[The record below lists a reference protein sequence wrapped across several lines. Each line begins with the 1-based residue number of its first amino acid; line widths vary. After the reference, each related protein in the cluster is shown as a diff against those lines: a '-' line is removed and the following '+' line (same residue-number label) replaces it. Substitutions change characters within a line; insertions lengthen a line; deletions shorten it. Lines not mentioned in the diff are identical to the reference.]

1 MQQAQIDQLRAAA
14 VPPQQ
19 LFIGGRASAATG
31 GARLDVVSPIDGRL
45 LTTIAD
51 GDAAD
56 VDRAVRAA
64 RQAFD
69 NGAWSRAAPAY
80 RKKILLRFADL
91 VENHALELAVLGVRA
106 TGTET
111 NQAHKTRP

>member
-1 MQQAQIDQLRAAA
+1 MQQAQIDQLRMAA

-19 LFIGGRASAATG
+19 LFIGGRPSAASG
-31 GARLDVVSPIDGRL
+31 GARRDGLSPIVGRL

-56 VDRAVRAA
+56 VDRAVKAA

-69 NGAWSRAAPAY
+69 DGAWSRAAPAY

-91 VENHALELAVLGVRA
+91 VENHALELAVLGVRDN
-106 TGTET
+106 GTEI
-111 NQAHKTRP
+111 NMAYKA